1 MDPLAPLITALH
13 SESRLRVWS
22 LVITAFGDL
31 VQHRGGVISTSR
43 LGALMGRIGV
53 ESGALRTALSR
64 LGRDGWVERDRRGR
78 TSFYRLNTGGAAKFG
93 PATQRIYA
101 PPRYSE
107 ETDWGV
113 VTYLTENGPQTR
125 LCPASDIPYEADL
138 VLRGK
143 IHKVTEAYRQTMLD
157 PAHRAAL
164 QALARDIDAITAGRF
179 VAPIDAAAARMLLV
193 HRWRRIV
200 LRFDDPPFELLPK
213 DSPLPNPRAAVADT
227 YLGIA
232 SLAETWMDGQWEN
245 EGAMPEAAPAFR
257 QRFRDRMA

>member
-13 SESRLRVWS
+13 GESRLRVWS

-31 VQHRGGVISTSR
+31 VQHRGGVISTAR
-43 LGALMGRIGV
+43 LGALLGRIGV

-78 TSFYRLNTGGAAKFG
+78 TSFYRLNAGGAAKFG

-101 PPRYSE
+101 PPRHVPVE
-107 ETDWGV
+107 DWAA
-113 VTYLTENGPQTR
+113 VTSLTEAGPQTR
-125 LCPASDIPYEADL
+125 LCPLAEVPRDADL
-138 VLRGK
+138 VLRGRIEK
-143 IHKVTEAYRQTMLD
+143 MTEAYRQTMLE

-164 QALARDIDAITAGRF
+164 QALARDLEAISAARL

-200 LRFDDPPFELLPK
+200 LRFDDPPFELLPA
-213 DSPLPNPRAAVADT
+213 DAPLANPRAAVAEA
-227 YLGIA
+227 YLRIA
-232 SLAETWMDGQWEN
+232 SHAEGWMDGSWEN
-245 EGAMPEAAPAFR
+245 EGAMPEAAPAFA
-257 QRFRDRMA
+257 QRFRERVA